1 MAKTYINTVKY
12 LVKIKFEVEGNVDK
26 PDIVGAIFGQSEG
39 LVGDELDLKELQKS
53 GKVGRIEITHEN
65 ILGKTRGDIFV
76 PSSMDMAQT
85 AVLAAAVESVDK
97 VGPYESK
104 FEVLDIEDTR
114 GKKREGIKSRAQEIL
129 EKFMR
134 DKVPDSKELTESIR
148 EGVREADL
156 ESYGPDKLP
165 CGPEVFDNDSII
177 VVEGRADVINLL
189 KSNIKNAIA
198 MNGSKIPDS
207 LVELTKKKSVTVFV
221 DGDRGGEL
229 IARKLSEIGRVDF
242 IAAAPDGKEVEELQ
256 RKEIIQSLRRKV
268 TAEIY
273 FGKAERKSEGEA
285 SENSRQERP
294 AYSREPR
301 RFEPR
306 ESYGGD
312 GGYDRRPRS
321 FGRERSFEGGGSFG
335 GGRSFGRE
343 RSFGGERSFGRR
355 PYGDR
360 GGSRS
365 FGGRDEFR
373 PRGGMGGR
381 GGRPS
386 FGGGRSFER
395 RPRFQ
400 QNDDREMPVYQKPPS
415 AEETSKFQPIIKSL
429 EGTMKAKLFDS
440 GMNEIAEVNVR
451 DLVKE
456 VNNYKNAK
464 SVVFDGII
472 SKRLVDAAE
481 KAGVEE
487 IIGIKKGKIGESK
500 VKTLSFES

>member
-12 LVKIKFEVEGNVDK
+12 MVKIRFEVEGNVDK
-26 PDIVGAIFGQSEG
+26 TDIVGAIFGQSEG

-65 ILGKTRGDIFV
+65 VLGKTRGEIFV

-97 VGPYESK
+97 VGPYESR

-165 CGPEVFDNDSII
+165 CGPEVFDGDSII

-268 TAEIY
+268 SAEAF
-273 FGKAERKSEGEA
+273 FGKAERSPEGGRSYGRGSSFE
-285 SENSRQERP
+285 RERP
-294 AYSREPR
+294 
-301 RFEPR
+301 RF
-306 ESYGGD
+306 GN
-312 GGYDRRPRS
+312 
-321 FGRERSFEGGGSFG
+321 RERSFGPGRDFGGRNRAQFG
-335 GGRSFGRE
+335 GGRSFSGAPR
-343 RSFGGERSFGRR
+343 RDFGR
-355 PYGDR
+355 
-360 GGSRS
+360 
-365 FGGRDEFR
+365 
-373 PRGGMGGR
+373 PREN
-381 GGRPS
+381 
-386 FGGGRSFER
+386 FY
-395 RPRFQ
+395 PRE
-400 QNDDREMPVYQKPPS
+400 DIVREAPPT
-415 AEETSKFQPIIKSL
+415 AEEASKFQPIIKSL

-440 GMNEIAEVNVR
+440 GMKEIAEVNVR
-451 DLVKE
+451 ELVKKLE
-456 VNNYKNAK
+456 DHKDAK

-481 KAGVEE
+481 KAGVQE
-487 IIGIKKGKIGESK
+487 IVGIKKGKIGVSK
-500 VKTLSFES
+500 VKTLSFE

>member
-12 LVKIKFEVEGNVDK
+12 MVKIRFEVEGNVDK

-65 ILGKTRGDIFV
+65 VLGKTRGEIFV

-97 VGPYESK
+97 VGPYESR

-198 MNGSKIPDS
+198 MNGSKIPES
-207 LVELTKKKSVTVFV
+207 LVELTKKKSVTVFI

-229 IARKLSEIGRVDF
+229 IARKLSQIGRVDF
-242 IAAAPDGKEVEELQ
+242 VAAAPDGKEVEELQ
-256 RKEIIQSLRRKV
+256 RKEIIQSLRRKMS
-268 TAEIY
+268 AEAF
-273 FGKAERKSEGEA
+273 FGKAERSPESRPVEEISED
-285 SENSRQERP
+285 RP
-294 AYSREPR
+294 RFSREPR
-301 RFEPR
+301 SFDSGRG
-306 ESYGGD
+306 YGRG
-312 GGYDRRPRS
+312 
-321 FGRERSFEGGGSFG
+321 FGRERSFEGGRSYGRGSSFERERPRFGNRERSFGPGRDFGGRNRAQFG
-335 GGRSFGRE
+335 GGRSFSGAPR
-343 RSFGGERSFGRR
+343 RDFGR
-355 PYGDR
+355 
-360 GGSRS
+360 
-365 FGGRDEFR
+365 
-373 PRGGMGGR
+373 PREN
-381 GGRPS
+381 
-386 FGGGRSFER
+386 FY
-395 RPRFQ
+395 PRE
-400 QNDDREMPVYQKPPS
+400 DIVREAPPT
-415 AEETSKFQPIIKSL
+415 AEEASKFQPIIKSL

-451 DLVKE
+451 ELVKKLE
-456 VNNYKNAK
+456 DHKDAK

-481 KAGVEE
+481 KAGIQE

-500 VKTLSFES
+500 VKTLSFE